1 MGQGIFQTK
10 TTPPPPLS
18 LRIFFL
24 CLPDFLEDMD
34 TTPHL
39 DSRVLSLIF
48 LSLLSSFV
56 FVHCQSDDASV
67 MQALK
72 QSINPPSSLGWTDSD
87 PCKWQNVGCS
97 SDNRVTR
104 IQIGHQHLKGFLPPS
119 LANLTSLQRLEF
131 MSNQLTGPVPSLSGL
146 SSLQFLFLNN
156 NNFSSIPSD
165 SFLGMTS
172 LQGVYL
178 DYNPFSPWRIPE
190 SLQNASAL
198 QVFSANA
205 ANIIGNIPEFFG
217 GFVNLGS
224 LHLAFNNLEGELPG
238 SFSGSSIQSLW
249 LNGQQGISSKLNGSI
264 GVIQNMTQLNQ
275 VWLHSNSF
283 SGPLPELSGL
293 TGLQNFSVRD
303 NRITGLVPVSLVN
316 LPSLKV
322 VNLTNNLFQGPTPKF
337 HALVAVDMTI
347 GTNSFCLSDPGVG
360 CDSRV
365 NTLLTI
371 AQSVGYPT
379 VFADNWKGND
389 PCVQWMGLTCSNG
402 DITVVNFQKMGLS
415 GMISPNFSSITSLQR
430 LILAN
435 NNLTG
440 TIPNELTTLPN
451 LRELDVSNNRLYGN
465 IPSFQSNVLVKT
477 DGNPDIGRDSVS
489 PSPGTP
495 SGSGTKTSGSSGN
508 KSTGVVVGLV
518 ISCICVV
525 LAVGVSVFC
534 ICRAKQKHS
543 CKVQSPNAM
552 VVRPH
557 HSGSDHNAV
566 KITIADLGL
575 TGGTTSETYSH
586 DNSGPSDIHVIEA
599 RNMVISIQVLKTVT
613 NSFSEENILGR
624 GGFGKVYKGE
634 LHDGTKIA
642 VKRMESGVV
651 SDKGLDEFKSEIAV
665 LTKVRH
671 RHLVSLLGY
680 CLDGNER
687 LLVYEY
693 MPQGTLSRHLFHW
706 NVEGLKPLEWSKRLT
721 LGLDVARGVEYLHA
735 LAHQSFIHRDL
746 KPTNILLGD
755 DMRAKVADFG
765 LVRLAPDGNVSVE
778 TKLAGTFGY
787 LAPEYA
793 GIELLG
799 QLARVQGTSSLGW
812 SGVALRQGRGVVLS
826 KPEAKLL
833 SKLFVC
839 SKTGRVTTKSDVYS
853 FGVILM
859 ELITG
864 RKALDQTQKEESVHL
879 VTWFRRMHNKK
890 DTFRKAIDPTI
901 DLDEETVASVSTV
914 AELAGHCCARDSS
927 QRPDMGHA
935 VNVLSSLTELWKPSD
950 PDADDIYG
958 IDFDM
963 TLPQAVK
970 KWQALDTS
978 SSALLGSGDNTQ
990 GSIPNQSFKGSFA
1003 SADGR

>member
-1 MGQGIFQTK
+1 MV
-10 TTPPPPLS
+10 
-18 LRIFFL
+18 FFL
-24 CLPDFLEDMD
+24 FLPDFLENMD

-72 QSINPPSSLGWTDSD
+72 QSINPPSSLDWTDSD

-104 IQIGHQHLKGFLPPS
+104 IQIGHQKLKGSLPLS
-119 LANLTSLQRLEF
+119 LANLTFLQRLEF

-165 SFLGMTS
+165 FFLGMTS

-178 DYNPFSPWRIPE
+178 DCNPYLPWRIPE
-190 SLQNASAL
+190 SHQNASAL
-198 QVFSANA
+198 QVFSASA

-224 LHLAFNNLEGELPG
+224 LHLAFNNLESGLPG
-238 SFSGSSIQSLW
+238 SFSGSWIQSLR
-249 LNGQQGISSKLNGSI
+249 LNGQRGISSKLIGSI
-264 GVIQNMTQLNQ
+264 GVTQNMTQLNQ
-275 VWLHSNSF
+275 
-283 SGPLPELSGL
+283 
-293 TGLQNFSVRD
+293 NFSVTD
-303 NRITGLVPVSLVN
+303 NGITGLVPVSLVN

-322 VNLTNNLFQGPTPKF
+322 VNLTNNLLQGPTPKF
-337 HALVAVDMTI
+337 HSLVAVDMTI
-347 GTNSFCLSDPGVG
+347 RTNSFCLSDPGVG

-365 NTLLTI
+365 NTLLMI

-379 VFADNWKGND
+379 VFADSWKGND
-389 PCVQWMGLTCSNG
+389 PCVQWIGLTCSNG
-402 DITVVNFQKMGLS
+402 DIIVVNFQKMGLS

-440 TIPNELTTLPN
+440 TIPNKLTTLPN

-477 DGNPDIGRDSVS
+477 DENPDIEKDSVS
-489 PSPGTP
+489 PLP
-495 SGSGTKTSGSSGN
+495 
-508 KSTGVVVGLV
+508 
-518 ISCICVV
+518 
-525 LAVGVSVFC
+525 
-534 ICRAKQKHS
+534 
-543 CKVQSPNAM
+543 
-552 VVRPH
+552 
-557 HSGSDHNAV
+557 GSDHDDV

-575 TGGTTSETYSH
+575 TGGTTGETYSH
-586 DNSGPSDIHVIEA
+586 DSRGPSDIRVIEA
-599 RNMVISIQVLKTVT
+599 RNMVISIQVLNTVT
-613 NSFSEENILGR
+613 HNFSEENILGR
-624 GGFGKVYKGE
+624 GRFGKVYKGE
-634 LHDGTKIA
+634 FNDGTKIA

-651 SDKGLDEFKSEIAV
+651 SDKGLDEFNSEIAV

-706 NVEGLKPLEWSKRLT
+706 NEEGLKPLEWLKRLT
-721 LGLDVARGVEYLHA
+721 LGLDVAGGVEYLHA
-735 LAHQSFIHRDL
+735 LAHQSFVHRDL

-778 TKLAGTFGY
+778 TKLAGTFRY
-787 LAPEYA
+787 FAPEYA
-793 GIELLG
+793 E
-799 QLARVQGTSSLGW
+799 
-812 SGVALRQGRGVVLS
+812 
-826 KPEAKLL
+826 
-833 SKLFVC
+833 
-839 SKTGRVTTKSDVYS
+839 TGRVTTKSDVYS

-914 AELAGHCCARDSS
+914 AELAGHCCARASS

-970 KWQALDTS
+970 KWQALATS
-978 SSALLGSGDNTQ
+978 SSALLGSGDN
-990 GSIPNQSFKGSFA
+990 SQSVI
-1003 SADGR
+1003 

>member
-1 MGQGIFQTK
+1 
-10 TTPPPPLS
+10 
-18 LRIFFL
+18 
-24 CLPDFLEDMD
+24 
-34 TTPHL
+34 
-39 DSRVLSLIF
+39 
-48 LSLLSSFV
+48 
-56 FVHCQSDDASV
+56 
-67 MQALK
+67 
-72 QSINPPSSLGWTDSD
+72 
-87 PCKWQNVGCS
+87 
-97 SDNRVTR
+97 
-104 IQIGHQHLKGFLPPS
+104 
-119 LANLTSLQRLEF
+119 

-165 SFLGMTS
+165 FFLRMTS

-178 DYNPFSPWRIPE
+178 DYNPFLPWRILK

-198 QVFSANA
+198 QFFSANA

-224 LHLAFNNLEGELPG
+224 LHLAFNNLEGGLLG

-275 VWLHSNSF
+275 
-283 SGPLPELSGL
+283 
-293 TGLQNFSVRD
+293 
-303 NRITGLVPVSLVN
+303 
-316 LPSLKV
+316 
-322 VNLTNNLFQGPTPKF
+322 
-337 HALVAVDMTI
+337 
-347 GTNSFCLSDPGVG
+347 
-360 CDSRV
+360 
-365 NTLLTI
+365 
-371 AQSVGYPT
+371 
-379 VFADNWKGND
+379 
-389 PCVQWMGLTCSNG
+389 
-402 DITVVNFQKMGLS
+402 KM
-415 GMISPNFSSITSLQR
+415 
-430 LILAN
+430 
-435 NNLTG
+435 
-440 TIPNELTTLPN
+440 
-451 LRELDVSNNRLYGN
+451 V
-465 IPSFQSNVLVKT
+465 
-477 DGNPDIGRDSVS
+477 
-489 PSPGTP
+489 
-495 SGSGTKTSGSSGN
+495 
-508 KSTGVVVGLV
+508 
-518 ISCICVV
+518 
-525 LAVGVSVFC
+525 
-534 ICRAKQKHS
+534 AKQKHS
-543 CKVQSPNAM
+543 WRVQSPNAM

-557 HSGSDHNAV
+557 HSGSDHDDV

-575 TGGTTSETYSH
+575 TGGTTGETYSH
-586 DNSGPSDIHVIEA
+586 DSRGPSDTCVIEA
-599 RNMVISIQVLKTVT
+599 RNMVISIQVLKTF
-613 NSFSEENILGR
+613 N
-624 GGFGKVYKGE
+624 
-634 LHDGTKIA
+634 DGTKIA

-651 SDKGLDEFKSEIAV
+651 SDKGLDEFNSESAV

-687 LLVYEY
+687 LLVDEY

-706 NVEGLKPLEWSKRLT
+706 NEEG
-721 LGLDVARGVEYLHA
+721 
-735 LAHQSFIHRDL
+735 DL

-793 GIELLG
+793 E
-799 QLARVQGTSSLGW
+799 
-812 SGVALRQGRGVVLS
+812 
-826 KPEAKLL
+826 
-833 SKLFVC
+833 
-839 SKTGRVTTKSDVYS
+839 TGRVTTKSDVYS

-879 VTWFRRMHNKK
+879 VTWFRRMHNK

-914 AELAGHCCARDSS
+914 AELAGHCCARASS

-970 KWQALDTS
+970 KWQALATS
-978 SSALLGSGDNTQ
+978 SSALLGSGDN
-990 GSIPNQSFKGSFA
+990 SQSVI
-1003 SADGR
+1003 

>member
-1 MGQGIFQTK
+1 M
-10 TTPPPPLS
+10 S
-18 LRIFFL
+18 LMVFFL
-24 CLPDFLEDMD
+24 FLPDFLENMD

-87 PCKWQNVGCS
+87 PCKWQNVAEGS
-97 SDNRVTR
+97 
-104 IQIGHQHLKGFLPPS
+104 LPPS
-119 LANLTSLQRLEF
+119 LANLTFLQRLEF
-131 MSNQLTGPVPSLSGL
+131 MSNQLTGPVLSLSGL

-165 SFLGMTS
+165 FFLGMTS

-178 DYNPFSPWRIPE
+178 DYNPYLPWRIPE

-198 QVFSANA
+198 QVFSASA

-224 LHLAFNNLEGELPG
+224 LHLAFNNLESGLLG
-238 SFSGSSIQSLW
+238 SFSGSSIQSLR
-249 LNGQQGISSKLNGSI
+249 LNGQRGISSKLNGSI
-264 GVIQNMTQLNQ
+264 GVTQNLTQLNQ

-322 VNLTNNLFQGPTPKF
+322 VNLTNNLLQGPTPKF
-337 HALVAVDMTI
+337 HSLVAVDMTI
-347 GTNSFCLSDPGVG
+347 GTNSFYLSDPGVG

-371 AQSVGYPT
+371 AQFVGYPT
-379 VFADNWKGND
+379 VFEDSWKGND
-389 PCVQWMGLTCSNG
+389 PCVPWIGLTCSNG
-402 DITVVNFQKMGLS
+402 DIIVVNFQKMGLS
-415 GMISPNFSSITSLQR
+415 GMIFPNFSSITSLQR

-477 DGNPDIGRDSVS
+477 DGNPDIGKDSVS
-489 PSPGTP
+489 PLPGTL
-495 SGSGTKTSGSSGN
+495 SVRGTKTSGSSGN
-508 KSTGVVVGLV
+508 KLTGVVVGLV

-525 LAVGVSVFC
+525 LAVGVSVFG

-543 CKVQSPNAM
+543 WRVQSPNAM

-557 HSGSDHNAV
+557 HSGSDHDDV

-575 TGGTTSETYSH
+575 TGGTTGETHSH
-586 DNSGPSDIHVIEA
+586 DSHGPSDIRVIEA

-613 NSFSEENILGR
+613 NNFSEENILGR

-634 LHDGTKIA
+634 FNDGTKIA

-651 SDKGLDEFKSEIAV
+651 SDKGLDEFNSEIAV
-665 LTKVRH
+665 LTK
-671 RHLVSLLGY
+671 
-680 CLDGNER
+680 R

-706 NVEGLKPLEWSKRLT
+706 NNEGLKPLEWSKCLT

-793 GIELLG
+793 GIGNIKLSTDKPMKHERKKF
-799 QLARVQGTSSLGW
+799 QLAKDECEHNAIQL
-812 SGVALRQGRGVVLS
+812 
-826 KPEAKLL
+826 
-833 SKLFVC
+833 
-839 SKTGRVTTKSDVYS
+839 D
-853 FGVILM
+853 IL
-859 ELITG
+859 
-864 RKALDQTQKEESVHL
+864 
-879 VTWFRRMHNKK
+879 
-890 DTFRKAIDPTI
+890 
-901 DLDEETVASVSTV
+901 
-914 AELAGHCCARDSS
+914 
-927 QRPDMGHA
+927 
-935 VNVLSSLTELWKPSD
+935 
-950 PDADDIYG
+950 
-958 IDFDM
+958 
-963 TLPQAVK
+963 
-970 KWQALDTS
+970 
-978 SSALLGSGDNTQ
+978 
-990 GSIPNQSFKGSFA
+990 
-1003 SADGR
+1003 

>member
-1 MGQGIFQTK
+1 
-10 TTPPPPLS
+10 
-18 LRIFFL
+18 
-24 CLPDFLEDMD
+24 
-34 TTPHL
+34 
-39 DSRVLSLIF
+39 
-48 LSLLSSFV
+48 
-56 FVHCQSDDASV
+56 
-67 MQALK
+67 
-72 QSINPPSSLGWTDSD
+72 
-87 PCKWQNVGCS
+87 
-97 SDNRVTR
+97 
-104 IQIGHQHLKGFLPPS
+104 
-119 LANLTSLQRLEF
+119 

-165 SFLGMTS
+165 FFLGMTS

-178 DYNPFSPWRIPE
+178 DYNPFLPWRILK

-198 QVFSANA
+198 QFFSANA

-224 LHLAFNNLEGELPG
+224 LHLAFNNLEGGLLG
-238 SFSGSSIQSLW
+238 SFSGSSIRSLW

-275 VWLHSNSF
+275 VWSHSNSF

-293 TGLQNFSVRD
+293 TRLQNFSVRD
-303 NRITGLVPVSLVN
+303 NRITGLVPVSLKAERICRMITAETQGTKPVIR
-316 LPSLKV
+316 LSLTLKFCSLV
-322 VNLTNNLFQGPTPKF
+322 SPESSGKGPKEE
-337 HALVAVDMTI
+337 LESM
-347 GTNSFCLSDPGVG
+347 
-360 CDSRV
+360 
-365 NTLLTI
+365 
-371 AQSVGYPT
+371 
-379 VFADNWKGND
+379 
-389 PCVQWMGLTCSNG
+389 
-402 DITVVNFQKMGLS
+402 KMGLS
-415 GMISPNFSSITSLQR
+415 GMISPNFSSITS
-430 LILAN
+430 
-435 NNLTG
+435 
-440 TIPNELTTLPN
+440 
-451 LRELDVSNNRLYGN
+451 
-465 IPSFQSNVLVKT
+465 
-477 DGNPDIGRDSVS
+477 
-489 PSPGTP
+489 
-495 SGSGTKTSGSSGN
+495 
-508 KSTGVVVGLV
+508 
-518 ISCICVV
+518 
-525 LAVGVSVFC
+525 
-534 ICRAKQKHS
+534 AKQKHS
-543 CKVQSPNAM
+543 WRVQSPNAM
-552 VVRPH
+552 VVHPH
-557 HSGSDHNAV
+557 HSGSDHDDV

-575 TGGTTSETYSH
+575 TGGTTGETYSH
-586 DNSGPSDIHVIEA
+586 DSRGPSDTCVIEA
-599 RNMVISIQVLKTVT
+599 RNMVISIQVLKTF
-613 NSFSEENILGR
+613 N
-624 GGFGKVYKGE
+624 
-634 LHDGTKIA
+634 DGTKIA

-651 SDKGLDEFKSEIAV
+651 SDKGLDEFNSESAV

-706 NVEGLKPLEWSKRLT
+706 NEEG
-721 LGLDVARGVEYLHA
+721 GVEYLHA

-793 GIELLG
+793 E
-799 QLARVQGTSSLGW
+799 
-812 SGVALRQGRGVVLS
+812 
-826 KPEAKLL
+826 
-833 SKLFVC
+833 
-839 SKTGRVTTKSDVYS
+839 TGRVTTKSDVYS

-879 VTWFRRMHNKK
+879 VTWFRRMHNK

-914 AELAGHCCARDSS
+914 AELAGHCCARASS

-970 KWQALDTS
+970 KWQALATS
-978 SSALLGSGDNTQ
+978 SSALLGSGDN
-990 GSIPNQSFKGSFA
+990 SQSVI
-1003 SADGR
+1003 